1 MQNFKTLLRQLLFNR
16 RSLLS
21 LSVLLPIH
29 LYLAK
34 VASIFAFP
42 DGTGTIWP
50 STGIFM
56 AALLLLGRRQ
66 LFIPV
71 LICDFVAC
79 QLFYYG
85 YWPTSLLVASIS
97 SLEVLLVSSLILGV
111 IKHPYPFNR
120 VADTLKYM
128 ALLVPVPLVTS
139 ACAIAVQCLFGSS
152 NWPDFW
158 SLYFSWFTSVT
169 TAMVVVSPVLICIW
183 QSIQDDN
190 WQPLQDGN
198 WRLSAAECIEFAVVL
213 GLLVLIGLT
222 TFARAAPIEYTMMLP
237 LMWAA
242 IRFGPRESA
251 FLALLMSAI
260 AIIQTLGGN
269 GSFVQGEIYRAAI
282 LLQSFVVVLTVATLV
297 LSAAIQEN
305 RKANHNLKRAN
316 AELEHR
322 VAERTEELSET
333 LGALKK
339 AQVHLV
345 QQEKMSGLGQMVA
358 GIAHEINNPV
368 NFIHGNLQYLN
379 GCTHDLLEFLHL
391 YETHYPEPHAE
402 IQALADEID
411 VDFLTQD
418 LEKVMSTMVV
428 GTTRIREI
436 VLSLRN
442 FSRMD
447 EAEQK
452 SVDIHDGIESTLM
465 ILQHRLKANSDR
477 PAINVVRQYDALP
490 NVECF
495 AGQLNQVFMNVLA
508 NSIDALETELTSH
521 PEKQKQP
528 VITIRTENRPSS
540 VVISLA
546 DNGTGISEAV
556 KSRIFDPFFT
566 TKAVGKGTGMGMAIS
581 YQLVTETHQGK
592 IECFS
597 DEGGGT
603 EFVIEIP
610 TQLAA

>member
-1 MQNFKTLLRQLLFNR
+1 M
-16 RSLLS
+16 
-21 LSVLLPIH
+21 
-29 LYLAK
+29 
-34 VASIFAFP
+34 
-42 DGTGTIWP
+42 
-50 STGIFM
+50 
-56 AALLLLGRRQ
+56 
-66 LFIPV
+66 
-71 LICDFVAC
+71 
-79 QLFYYG
+79 
-85 YWPTSLLVASIS
+85 
-97 SLEVLLVSSLILGV
+97 
-111 IKHPYPFNR
+111 
-120 VADTLKYM
+120 
-128 ALLVPVPLVTS
+128 
-139 ACAIAVQCLFGSS
+139 
-152 NWPDFW
+152 
-158 SLYFSWFTSVT
+158 
-169 TAMVVVSPVLICIW
+169 
-183 QSIQDDN
+183 
-190 WQPLQDGN
+190 
-198 WRLSAAECIEFAVVL
+198 
-213 GLLVLIGLT
+213 
-222 TFARAAPIEYTMMLP
+222 
-237 LMWAA
+237 
-242 IRFGPRESA
+242 
-251 FLALLMSAI
+251 
-260 AIIQTLGGN
+260 
-269 GSFVQGEIYRAAI
+269 YRAAI

-305 RKANHNLKRAN
+305 RKANYNLKQAN

-322 VAERTEELSET
+322 VAERTEELSAT

-358 GIAHEINNPV
+358 GIAHEINNPM
-368 NFIHGNLQYLN
+368 NFIHGNLQHLN
-379 GCTHDLLEFLHL
+379 GYTRDLLAFLNL
-391 YETHYPEPHAE
+391 YETQYPGPHAE

-411 VDFLTQD
+411 IDFLKQD
-418 LEKVMSTMVV
+418 LEKMLSAMIV
-428 GTTRIREI
+428 GTSRIREI

-465 ILQHRLKANSDR
+465 ILQHRLKAKSDR

-508 NSIDALETELTSH
+508 NSIDALETELTLH

-546 DNGTGISEAV
+546 DNGTGIPEAV
-556 KSRIFDPFFT
+556 RSRIFDPFFT
-566 TKAVGKGTGMGMAIS
+566 TKTVGKGTGMGMAIS

-597 DEGGGT
+597 DEGRGT

-610 TQLAA
+610 KQLVA